1 MKKTLF
7 ICAMIAGVISASA
20 QSSGTVVTTQPTKT
34 ESKGNMSKDAEIKV
48 VHVQPTLKKVEAV
61 KPVRVRKEE
70 VIEQETNQK

>member
-1 MKKTLF
+1 MKKSLL
-7 ICAMIAGVISASA
+7 ICALIAGTTFASA
-20 QSSGTVVTTQPTKT
+20 QSSSTVVTTQPTKT

-48 VHVQPTLKKVEAV
+48 VHVQPTLKKVETV